1 MTIFYFLFPF
11 QVLGETHPKS
21 RRTGLALGLNML
33 FGFGLPQWKW
43 TLVDHLIHAS
53 YSALPEHKSSI
64 GIANPFFNQRRPCVF
79 LFIYPAGATNFVFES
94 RTSPNQEQC
103 FYEFTMY
110 VFAANAINC
119 IYSSV
124 QIALVMWELLK
135 GNTLLPEMIQVW
147 FDFGHDQVFAYLLL
161 SASSAGTALAQN
173 LRSGHIWIVLDHT
186 CKDVNVFCIQ
196 SDIAI
201 SLGFGAFVF
210 LASVCLLSGFRVACF
225 IITNSRFHL

>member
-1 MTIFYFLFPF
+1 MIDYIIIFWNCSSRLVRHYFFVCF
-11 QVLGETHPKS
+11 
-21 RRTGLALGLNML
+21 LNSSLMFL
-33 FGFGLPQWKW
+33 
-43 TLVDHLIHAS
+43 
-53 YSALPEHKSSI
+53 YSLC
-64 GIANPFFNQRRPCVF
+64 R
-79 LFIYPAGATNFVFES
+79 
-94 RTSPNQEQC
+94 
-103 FYEFTMY
+103 Y

-119 IYSSV
+119 IYSSA

-147 FDFGHDQVFAYLLL
+147 FDFGHDQAFAYLLL

-173 LRSGHIWIVLDHT
+173 LRSGHIWIRLDHS
-186 CKDVNVFCIQ
+186 CKDANAFCIQ

-201 SLGFGAFVF
+201 SLGFGAFLF

>member
-1 MTIFYFLFPF
+1 MQSPELASEALRHAAQHNGDRPSPSPDRDRGRGRGWGGQYGVGRAHAYYSSSASLYKLRRFNTLILVVRIVSLCFSLAASIFM
-11 QVLGETHPKS
+11 
-21 RRTGLALGLNML
+21 ALNIHK
-33 FGFGLPQWKW
+33 FGND
-43 TLVDHLIHAS
+43 T
-53 YSALPEHKSSI
+53 SSNK
-64 GIANPFFNQRRPCVF
+64 ARW
-79 LFIYPAGATNFVFES
+79 YDYGAF
-94 RTSPNQEQC
+94 R
-103 FYEFTMY
+103 Y

-119 IYSSV
+119 IYSSA

-173 LRSGHIWIVLDHT
+173 LRSGHIWVVLDHS
-186 CKDVNVFCIQ
+186 CKDVNAFCIQ

-201 SLGFGAFVF
+201 SLGFGAFLF